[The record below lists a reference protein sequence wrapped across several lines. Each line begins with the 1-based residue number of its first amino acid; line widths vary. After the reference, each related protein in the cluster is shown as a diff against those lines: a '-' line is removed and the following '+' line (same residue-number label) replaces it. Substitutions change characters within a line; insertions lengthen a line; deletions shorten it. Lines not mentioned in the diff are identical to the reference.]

1 MNHSGR
7 VPGCA
12 GCYLSLCQTVPMLP
26 GEEKINSFRCSPGR
40 ILVRFLLLQ
49 SNHWYGTLRNGCA
62 DEAIPSSGVWR
73 VSSRD
78 SNHARSSH
86 STVSGNRT
94 VLARTSSKRTP
105 PVPEHD
111 VHVPFRTVHPTTWWL
126 RLRHEK
132 QQATAPGG
140 GQAPCL
146 SFSQRFEVS
155 QRIRTGEINNVRWA

>member
-7 VPGCA
+7 VGRFQVVLDVTCHSA
-12 GCYLSLCQTVPMLP
+12 SL
-26 GEEKINSFRCSPGR
+26 FRCFPAEERKNQLFRCNPGR

-49 SNHWYGTLRNGCA
+49 SNHWHGIARNGCA

-86 STVSGNRT
+86 SAVSGNRT

-111 VHVPFRTVHPTTWWL
+111 VHMPFRTVHPTTWWL

-132 QQATAPGG
+132 QQATAPGVDR
-140 GQAPCL
+140 PL
-146 SFSQRFEVS
+146 SLFLHNGFTVN
-155 QRIRTGEINNVRWA
+155 TN